1 MNKLYIFCALVFL
14 TACGS
19 SGIDGSWTD
28 VEDANSQIDISGENA
43 TLIDG
48 DFTLKCGV
56 VKHDDVTY
64 TLGECEDDGSGLIVI
79 LNLVDGNLLVTIMG
93 ERESRTFVRK

>member
-28 VEDANSQIDISGENA
+28 VEDANSQIEISGENA

-48 DFTLKCGV
+48 DFTMTCGV
-56 VKHDDVTY
+56 TNPDGDTY
-64 TLGECEDDGSGLIVI
+64 IVGDCEDDGYGLVVF
-79 LNLVDGNLLVTIMG
+79 LNLVDGNLLVQIAG
-93 ERESRTFVRK
+93 ESEKRTFVRK